1 MNRAAGSL
9 LLTIMTLGI
18 GSASDARSQ
27 TPGRLSGRLL
37 TLQEA
42 IRMAV
47 GRAPEMALAGSQVDR
62 AHEAV
67 REARASNQ
75 PQVVAG
81 TGLAYN
87 NGFPL
92 SIEGSAPSAFQIGL
106 NQPMFNK
113 RNKNLIRE
121 AEEGIKS
128 STIGLDSVRRDIA
141 ARTAWVYLELHH
153 ARRLAELWTAR
164 FENAG
169 RELKILESM
178 LEAGRTRPLDVTQ
191 ARTVE
196 AAAAQQLLVV
206 QEQARLADLE
216 LRQLTGL
223 SMAEQF
229 QTEEARLQLEFAGS
243 AAEAASNRVLETHP
257 DVRQAESGLRIRE
270 FRVEADKSARYPR
283 FEFVTQY
290 ALFTHFNNY
299 EDYFRTFKR
308 NNYLVGLSIQVP
320 LFDGSLSSARVAQ
333 GRLEISE
340 AKLKLERLK
349 SELRLNV
356 ERAYSAVRIAAGAV
370 QLARRELETAREG
383 VAVSQTLLEGGRIS
397 PREHLSSQAL
407 LKEKEVA
414 LVEAEKLL
422 GRHQVELLS
431 LTGGLS
437 ALYE

>member
-1 MNRAAGSL
+1 MNRAAGKL
-9 LLTIMTLGI
+9 MLALFILGI
-18 GSASDARSQ
+18 GSASDAAAQAQGGS
-27 TPGRLSGRLL
+27 GGRLL
-37 TLQEA
+37 TLQDA
-42 IRMAV
+42 IRMTM
-47 GRAPEMALAGSQVDR
+47 GRAPETALAVSQVDR
-62 AHEAV
+62 AREAL
-67 REARASNQ
+67 REARALNQ

-106 NQPMFNK
+106 NQPMFNQ

-121 AEEGIKS
+121 AEEGINS
-128 STIGLDSVRRDIA
+128 STIGQDSMRRDLA
-141 ARTAWVYLELHH
+141 ARTALVYLEVHH
-153 ARRLAELWTAR
+153 ARRLADLWSAR

-169 RELKILESM
+169 KELKILESM
-178 LEAGRTRPLDVTQ
+178 LEAGKTRPLDVTQ
-191 ARTVE
+191 ARISE
-196 AAAAQQLLVV
+196 AAAGQQLLIV

-223 SMAEQF
+223 SLAEQF
-229 QTEEARLQLEFAGS
+229 LTEDAKISLEFSGS
-243 AAEAASNRVLETHP
+243 PAEAMTDKVLETHP
-257 DVRQAESGLRIRE
+257 DIRQAESGLRIRE
-270 FRVEADKSARYPR
+270 FRVAADKSARYPR

-320 LFDGSLSSARVAQ
+320 LFDGSLSSARIAQ
-333 GRLEISE
+333 ERLEISE

-349 SELRLNV
+349 SELKLSV
-356 ERAYSAVRIAAGAV
+356 ERSLSTVKIASGAV
-370 QLARRELETAREG
+370 QLARRELDAAREG
-383 VAVSQTLLEGGRIS
+383 AAVTQALLEGGRLS
-397 PREHLSSQAL
+397 PRDHLASQSL
-407 LKEKEVA
+407 LREKEVA
-414 LVEAEKLL
+414 LVEAERLL
-422 GRHQVELLS
+422 GQRQVELLR